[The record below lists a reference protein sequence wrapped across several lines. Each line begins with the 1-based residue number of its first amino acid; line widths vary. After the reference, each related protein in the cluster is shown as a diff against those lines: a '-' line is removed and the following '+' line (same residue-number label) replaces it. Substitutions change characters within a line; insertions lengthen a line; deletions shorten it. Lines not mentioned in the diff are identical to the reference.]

1 MPTVPQS
8 TEPEPLPAGLLVMA
22 PPEEITR
29 CFDALCALQPV
40 RHTPHGLLCAP
51 RAAPELAAPAIAGC
65 PLPLRAVGTVPNW
78 PDPPSDHV
86 SGWYRRSPDHAHA
99 PAGVP
104 ELVQAPGEG
113 FGQHGHATTAMCLSH
128 MSNMPGGP
136 ALDAGCGSG
145 LLAQAWARSGR
156 GPVVG
161 YDVDPRALDHAARSL
176 YASGLDGGIV
186 RLHHGPLERLDAAEL
201 AGRVLLANIPVF
213 AHHVLL
219 ARLTDAPPAA
229 VLSGL
234 RPGQAP
240 SVVDAYRRRGMRLVR
255 VSSAGGFWAVSLVR
269 R

>member
-1 MPTVPQS
+1 MLTASQPS
-8 TEPEPLPAGLLVMA
+8 EPEPLPAGLLVMA
-22 PPEEITR
+22 PPDEIAR

-40 RHTPHGLLCAP
+40 RHTPQGLLCAP
-51 RAAPELAAPAIAGC
+51 RAAPELATSAIAGC
-65 PLPLRAVGTVPNW
+65 PLPLQAVGTVPGW

-104 ELVQAPGEG
+104 ELVQVPGEG
-113 FGQHGHATTAMCLSH
+113 FGQDGHATTAMCLAHMSH
-128 MSNMPGGP
+128 MPEGP

-145 LLAQAWARSGR
+145 LLAQAWAKSGR

-161 YDVDPRALDHAARSL
+161 YDIDPRALDHAVRSL
-176 YASGLDGGIV
+176 RASGIDDGIV
-186 RLHHGPLERLDAAEL
+186 RMHRSPLESLTAADV
-201 AGRVLLANIPVF
+201 AGRVLLANIPAS

-219 ARLTDAPPAA
+219 GRFTDAPPGA

-234 RPGQAP
+234 RPGQTP
-240 SVVDAYRRRGMRLVR
+240 SVVEAYRRLGMRVVR
-255 VSSAGGFWAVSLVR
+255 ASSAGGFHAVSLVR

>member
-1 MPTVPQS
+1 
-8 TEPEPLPAGLLVMA
+8 MA
-22 PPEEITR
+22 PTEEIAR

-40 RHTPHGLLCAP
+40 RHTPEGMLCAP

-65 PLPLRAVGTVPNW
+65 PLPLRAVGTVPGW

-86 SGWYRRSPDHAHA
+86 SGWYRRSPDHVRA

-104 ELVQAPGEG
+104 ELVQVPGEG
-113 FGQHGHATTAMCLSH
+113 FGQDGHATTAMCLAH
-128 MSNMPGGP
+128 MAHIPAGP

-176 YASGLDGGIV
+176 RASGLAEGIV
-186 RLHHGPLERLDAAEL
+186 RLHRSPLEGLDAAAL

-213 AHHVLL
+213 AHHALL
-219 ARLTDAPPAA
+219 ARIDEAPPAA

-234 RPGQAP
+234 RPGQVP
-240 SVVDAYRRRGMRLVR
+240 EVVDAYRRCGMRVVR
-255 VSSAGGFWAVSLVR
+255 ASSAGGFWAVSLVR
-269 R
+269 HR